1 MLFETSHTV
10 FKQHTVSLRLK
21 RMARSDITFLIAGV
35 CAPQGTNF
43 NFPCRKIMV
52 AIYSYFI
59 VRLIRLFTAVFTLL
73 KNMNPDDELIRSFA
87 QF

>member
-52 AIYSYFI
+52 AIYTVI
-59 VRLIRLFTAVFTLL
+59 LL
-73 KNMNPDDELIRSFA
+73 SG
-87 QF
+87 

>member
-1 MLFETSHTV
+1 MLETPHTV
-10 FKQHTVSLRLK
+10 FKQHAVSLRLK

-35 CAPQGTNF
+35 CAPQGTDF
-43 NFPCRKIMV
+43 NFPCRKITV

-73 KNMNPDDELIRSFA
+73 KNMNPDELIRSFA